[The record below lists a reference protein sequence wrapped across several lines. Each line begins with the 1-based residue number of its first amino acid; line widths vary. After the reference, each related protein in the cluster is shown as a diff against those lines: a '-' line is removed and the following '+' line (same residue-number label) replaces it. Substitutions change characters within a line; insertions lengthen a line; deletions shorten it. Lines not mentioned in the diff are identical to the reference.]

1 MPNITISLD
10 EDLLNAGRKYAKKHN
25 TSLNNLIRKQLEQTV
40 GSQSIES
47 RLNECFRLMDRAKG
61 NSQGKRWKRED
72 LYDV

>member
-10 EDLLNAGRKYAKKHN
+10 EDLLRAGRQYAKKHN
-25 TSLNNLIRKQLEQTV
+25 TSVNALIRKILEQTV
-40 GSQSIES
+40 KSQSNDW
-47 RLNECFRLMDRAKG
+47 LDQCFNMMDQAEA